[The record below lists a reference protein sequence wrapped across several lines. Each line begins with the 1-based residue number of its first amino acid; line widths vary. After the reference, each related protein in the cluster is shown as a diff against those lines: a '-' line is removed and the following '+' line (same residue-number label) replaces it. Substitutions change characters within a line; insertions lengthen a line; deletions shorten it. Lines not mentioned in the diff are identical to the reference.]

1 MLSDGPIVLRDAVP
15 EDRDVLFRIYASTR
29 EAEMSLV
36 PWSDEQKQAFLEMQ
50 FEAQDRDYRHR
61 YPRGDFKIILCN
73 SHPVGRIYVNRGE
86 DLIHILDITVL
97 PEYRNAG
104 LGSRIMRDLLDEAT
118 QTGKTVDIFVED
130 FNPSLRLFERLGFS
144 AVRQEGY
151 NVLLEW
157 SKPA

>member
-1 MLSDGPIVLRDAVP
+1 
-15 EDRDVLFRIYASTR
+15 
-29 EAEMSLV
+29 MSLV

-61 YPRGDFKIILCN
+61 YPRGEFKIILRN

-104 LGSRIMRDLLDEAT
+104 LGSRIMCDLLDEAR